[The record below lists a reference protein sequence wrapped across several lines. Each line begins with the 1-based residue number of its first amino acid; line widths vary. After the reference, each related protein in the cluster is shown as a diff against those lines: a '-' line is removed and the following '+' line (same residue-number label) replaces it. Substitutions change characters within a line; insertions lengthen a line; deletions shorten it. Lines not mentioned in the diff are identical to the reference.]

1 MTNQEATDKVVNC
14 FDDTLKLLKLLSE
27 KVNEI
32 EKKFD
37 DYIKKLDADFIDL
50 RKKVED
56 RK

>member
-32 EKKFD
+32 EEKFE
-37 DYIKKLDADFIDL
+37 DYVKKLDADFIDL
-50 RKKVED
+50 RKKVEG
-56 RK
+56 KK